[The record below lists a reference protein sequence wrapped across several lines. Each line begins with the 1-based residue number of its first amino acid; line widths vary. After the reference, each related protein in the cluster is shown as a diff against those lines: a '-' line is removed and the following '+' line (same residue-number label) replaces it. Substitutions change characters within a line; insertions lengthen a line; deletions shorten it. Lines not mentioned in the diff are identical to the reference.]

1 MKKIHED
8 KFKIYYENTDS
19 SGFAY
24 HTAYLSM
31 AERARSNMLNKDF
44 SELTMMLKTNSK
56 FFVVKKIKVDFIKPA
71 KLFDNLDIITFYMG
85 NSFTSLNLI
94 QKICLLIFILTPLS
108 WDIIDSIGSL
118 SQSAVDSLFLV
129 LLVGSFLGIFL
140 FKTNQN

>member
-71 KLFDNLDIITFYMG
+71 KLFDNLDIITFYIG

-94 QKICLLIFILTPLS
+94 QKIEKDGADISQIEVQLVWIDGIKSKPIKIPRN
-108 WDIIDSIGSL
+108 IIDR
-118 SQSAVDSLFLV
+118 
-129 LLVGSFLGIFL
+129 
-140 FKTNQN
+140 FKSMEIV

>member
-8 KFKIYYENTDS
+8 KIKIYYENTDS
-19 SGFAY
+19 SGFVY

-31 AERARSNMLNKDF
+31 AERARSNMLNRDF

-71 KLFDNLDIITFYMG
+71 KLFDNLDIITFYIG

-94 QKICLLIFILTPLS
+94 QKIEKDGADISKIDVQLVWIDGIKSKPIKIPRN
-108 WDIIDSIGSL
+108 IIDR
-118 SQSAVDSLFLV
+118 
-129 LLVGSFLGIFL
+129 
-140 FKTNQN
+140 FKSMEIV

>member
-44 SELTMMLKTNSK
+44 SEL
-56 FFVVKKIKVDFIKPA
+56 
-71 KLFDNLDIITFYMG
+71 ITFYTG

-94 QKICLLIFILTPLS
+94 QTIKKDGADISKIDVQLVWIDGIKSKPIKIPRN
-108 WDIIDSIGSL
+108 IIDR
-118 SQSAVDSLFLV
+118 
-129 LLVGSFLGIFL
+129 
-140 FKTNQN
+140 FKSMEIV